1 MKLGTKGLYAI
12 PHGKIFSVLK
22 LAIRGLRYLRLKVK
36 NLAFW
41 PFWGILGYFGL
52 TKLVKAPTKHV
63 QVSLG
68 VLELMPET
76 FAHRRC
82 MRSAFRCVP

>member
-1 MKLGTKGLYAI
+1 MKLGTKGLCAI
-12 PHGKIFSVLK
+12 PHGKIFFVLK
-22 LAIRGLRYLRLKVK
+22 LATRGPHYLHLKVK
-36 NLAFW
+36 NMAFW

-52 TKLVKAPTKHV
+52 TKLVKALTKHV

-82 MRSAFRCVP
+82 MRAAFRRVP